1 MNVVLRHLLIV
12 ERGLLYRGA
21 FTGGGGGLLP
31 GLLDFLGGGFVPGGT
46 GGKQA
51 YAHKQG
57 K

>member
-1 MNVVLRHLLIV
+1 MNVALRHFLIV
-12 ERGLLYRGA
+12 ESGLPYRGA

-51 YAHKQG
+51 YAHKQS